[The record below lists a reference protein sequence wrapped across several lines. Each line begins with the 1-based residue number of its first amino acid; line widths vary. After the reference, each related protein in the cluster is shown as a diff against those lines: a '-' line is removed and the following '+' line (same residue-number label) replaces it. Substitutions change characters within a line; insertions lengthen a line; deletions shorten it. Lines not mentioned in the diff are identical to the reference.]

1 MYDARY
7 LLYFYAT
14 SDVCM
19 IHTSTSTSICYH
31 TVLYCFFYDITDGK
45 VYKVVKC
52 KKCEV
57 CILSFFRT
65 VSVSSYGIR
74 RYSKNGVRRTV

>member
-14 SDVCM
+14 SDVC
-19 IHTSTSTSICYH
+19 TSTSTSICYH

>member
-1 MYDARY
+1 M
-7 LLYFYAT
+7 YFY
-14 SDVCM
+14 
-19 IHTSTSTSICYH
+19 STSTSICYH